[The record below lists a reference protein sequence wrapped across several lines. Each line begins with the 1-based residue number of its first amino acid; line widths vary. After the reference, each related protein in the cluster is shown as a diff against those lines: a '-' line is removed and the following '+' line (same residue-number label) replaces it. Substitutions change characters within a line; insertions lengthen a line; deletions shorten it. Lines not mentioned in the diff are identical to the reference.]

1 VLVEL
6 PLILG
11 IAWLACIRILQRWP
25 LSTTAAVGMG
35 VVAFSLLMLLEAG
48 LSMLLTGL
56 SLAQHLALY
65 AQLPHQVGL
74 AGQMVFAAFPWIQAR
89 RSHARRA

>member
-1 VLVEL
+1 
-6 PLILG
+6 
-11 IAWLACIRILQRWP
+11 
-25 LSTTAAVGMG
+25 MG